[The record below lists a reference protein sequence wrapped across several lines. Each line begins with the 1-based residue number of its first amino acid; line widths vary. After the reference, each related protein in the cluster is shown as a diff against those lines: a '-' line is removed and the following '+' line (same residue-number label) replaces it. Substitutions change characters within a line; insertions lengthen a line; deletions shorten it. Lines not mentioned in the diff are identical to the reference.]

1 MTTPERRP
9 PASAEPS
16 TDLLRLLEVAMTAR
30 RMVEDGHPDSREWF
44 RIMSERLST
53 VMDLTDAALMDGVEA
68 VVEARATSP
77 ALDAIPT
84 DDLIAELDRR
94 NSIYEWTGIP
104 HRARLSASGETPEQ
118 RRIRNEPNAEEGWSR

>member
-77 ALDAIPT
+77 ALDVKRSAVLKEIT
-84 DDLIAELDRR
+84 STLIIQAMEEAVDHEDAARIMR
-94 NSIYEWTGIP
+94 QSIL
-104 HRARLSASGETPEQ
+104 ARLSASGEQTDE
-118 RRIRNEPNAEEGWSR
+118 

>member
-1 MTTPERRP
+1 MNDRTP
-9 PASAEPS
+9 
-16 TDLLRLLEVAMTAR
+16 T
-30 RMVEDGHPDSREWF
+30 
-44 RIMSERLST
+44 SEELST
-53 VMDLTDAALMDGVEA
+53 ALIRAYMRGFADGQHGTGTPNPITATEDIET
-68 VVEARATSP
+68 EARATSP

-104 HRARLSASGETPEQ
+104 HRARLSVSGETPEQ